1 MAVISIIIGD
11 ISKGNG
17 TERAV
22 TNLAN
27 SLCTYGDY
35 KVNILSC
42 SSKTLDVLYFELHS
56 SIRTYNLNIS
66 LGKKINYF
74 KLQSEIRKVCIETQ
88 TNFLLGTTHALN
100 SIMVG
105 IKIKGM
111 KKIACEHMNY
121 AADPIYSRIARRYAY
136 PKLDA
141 VVLLTENDRKNYM
154 FCKNTYVI
162 PNSVPQMTESSTCEN
177 KILLAIGRYTKQ
189 KGFDML
195 VNAFAL
201 VHKQMPDWKVR
212 IIGQGEDE
220 GLLKKLIKDNDLQD
234 KIELIPPKKNIKDEY
249 LQAGMYVLSSRW
261 EGFVLVLIEAKSAG
275 LPSVSFD
282 CPEGPAD
289 ILRDGTDGFLVE
301 PENIEEFGSRILQL
315 ASDEKLRKEFGHAA
329 KEDIKRL
336 SPEKVFYEWD
346 RLFKGG
352 RELLPGKTAS

>member
-42 SSKTLDVLYFELHS
+42 SSKILDVPYFELHS

-66 LGKKINYF
+66 LGKKLNYF

-121 AADPIYSRIARRYAY
+121 AAAPIYSRIARRYAY

-141 VVLLTENDRKNYM
+141 V
-154 FCKNTYVI
+154 
-162 PNSVPQMTESSTCEN
+162 
-177 KILLAIGRYTKQ
+177 ILLFLPLFFLF
-189 KGFDML
+189 GFFIIFRIRKSCL
-195 VNAFAL
+195 LIFSCFAFVYHL
-201 VHKQMPDWKVR
+201 
-212 IIGQGEDE
+212 
-220 GLLKKLIKDNDLQD
+220 
-234 KIELIPPKKNIKDEY
+234 
-249 LQAGMYVLSSRW
+249 
-261 EGFVLVLIEAKSAG
+261 
-275 LPSVSFD
+275 
-282 CPEGPAD
+282 
-289 ILRDGTDGFLVE
+289 
-301 PENIEEFGSRILQL
+301 
-315 ASDEKLRKEFGHAA
+315 
-329 KEDIKRL
+329 
-336 SPEKVFYEWD
+336 
-346 RLFKGG
+346 
-352 RELLPGKTAS
+352 